1 MKTASQIAGEIF
13 FKLSDER
20 IGGPYLRYDN
30 EKSNKAIGM
39 PPEEQQSPAFSRP
52 EPPMQSGYSMN
63 DVSLP
68 RYQFEISEQPTMAQT
83 KMLPS
88 AKESVASIHD
98 DVPIGVPESVLLGVL
113 PGALGAS
120 QLGMGMQSAFLK
132 EIEQRC
138 AQGLPFLAAAK
149 DVVMNSPAKT
159 HLKILGKGLLRGGL
173 GTGAGFLLGKT
184 LQGIQKKRWETY
196 KGKSHKT
203 AQDEMNGFTPQ
214 VAPPASGSFVPP
226 LVGGLMG
233 APLGWYAGNE
243 YGMSKLPGYHVL
255 DKVFNAITSRRDLLN
270 NEPILQ
276 NAADIAGGSLWAKK
290 EMLKMMGPVGAYR
303 LGGAALGLGGGLLAG
318 ALINKA
324 MA

>member
-1 MKTASQIAGEIF
+1 VGGAVKTASQIAGEVF

-20 IGGPYLRYDN
+20 IGGPYLRYDT

-39 PPEEQQSPAFSRP
+39 PPEEQLSPAFSRP
-52 EPPMQSGYSMN
+52 EPPMQGNYTMN

-68 RYQFEISEQPTMAQT
+68 RYQFEVSEQPTMGQT

-88 AKESVASIHD
+88 AKESVASVI
-98 DVPIGVPESVLLGVL
+98 S
-113 PGALGAS
+113 
-120 QLGMGMQSAFLK
+120 
-132 EIEQRC
+132 
-138 AQGLPFLAAAK
+138 
-149 DVVMNSPAKT
+149 
-159 HLKILGKGLLRGGL
+159 KI
-173 GTGAGFLLGKT
+173 A
-184 LQGIQKKRWETY
+184 E
-196 KGKSHKT
+196 
-203 AQDEMNGFTPQ
+203 AVDEMNGFVPQ
-214 VAPPASGSFVPP
+214 AAPSGSGSFVPP

-255 DKVFNAITSRRDLLN
+255 DKVFNAISSRRDILH